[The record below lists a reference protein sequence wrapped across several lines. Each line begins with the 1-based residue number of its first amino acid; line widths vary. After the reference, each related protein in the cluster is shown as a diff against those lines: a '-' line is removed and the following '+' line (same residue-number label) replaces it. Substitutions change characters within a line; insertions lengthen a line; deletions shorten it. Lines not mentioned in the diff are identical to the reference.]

1 MKWIERNIFSLL
13 IVILSLM
20 MFFLAF
26 DFNNKARLVPL
37 LVSSVMFFMAIIQ
50 IVIDSVPK
58 WKQKQAH
65 STSFSNQVMKK
76 EEKKSK
82 EEEGEQHEK
91 WSYILL
97 LFSILIAFTVVL
109 YYTSYLIAIP
119 LFLCLFIW
127 LVGKEKF
134 ISALSI
140 AIGMTGFMYILFE
153 LILKSSI

>member
-1 MKWIERNIFSLL
+1 
-13 IVILSLM
+13 
-20 MFFLAF
+20 
-26 DFNNKARLVPL
+26 
-37 LVSSVMFFMAIIQ
+37 
-50 IVIDSVPK
+50 
-58 WKQKQAH
+58 
-65 STSFSNQVMKK
+65 MKK